1 MTHKV
6 ELTWYRTVVLV
17 ASGFSLGVGVA
28 NLYYFNKIRLDGQC
42 SPVTQGTATTMLWLN
57 LVVVILSAIA
67 FFWSLFRLI
76 FSGHDSDVVNQQ
88 FNLHTHLHDSADT
101 VVVSPPTSPISVLAE
116 QGYQV

>member
-1 MTHKV
+1 MSHPV
-6 ELTWYRTVVLV
+6 EITWYRALVLI
-17 ASGFSLGVGVA
+17 ASAMGIAIGISSL
-28 NLYYFNKIRLDGQC
+28 YFFNRIRLNGQC
-42 SPVTQGTATTMLWLN
+42 SPVSESTATTMVWLN
-57 LVVVILSAIA
+57 LFLAIFSAIA

-76 FSGHDSDVVNQQ
+76 FSGHDSDVVNQS